1 VGSGD
6 FSMYRVLAIVL
17 LAYAICYPRVALEA
31 SANPEAFGS
40 GPTRAERL
48 MTDFSAWLGGPIEHI
63 LAAIGR
69 PPSS

>member
-1 VGSGD
+1 VNGP

-17 LAYAICYPRVALEA
+17 LAYAICYPRVAWEA
-31 SANPEAFGS
+31 SANPEPFGR

-48 MTDFSAWLGGPIEHI
+48 MGDLSVWLAGPIEHI
-63 LAAIGR
+63 LAAIGK

>member
-1 VGSGD
+1 VVNGT

-17 LAYAICYPRVALEA
+17 LAYAICYPRVAWEA
-31 SANPEAFGS
+31 SANPEPFGR

-48 MTDFSAWLGGPIEHI
+48 MGDFTAWLGRPIDQI